1 MSLYKRNKTWWT
13 DFRGVVQA
21 LPVGNLFSKLRSQSK
36 LYNQLS
42 KETSYGNLQRGRKT

>member
-21 LPVGNLFSKLRSQSK
+21 LPVGNLFSKLKKSIKALQSTE
-36 LYNQLS
+36 Q
-42 KETSYGNLQRGRKT
+42 GD